1 MEQKRPTVV
10 VPGLTG
16 LRALSHP
23 TRLRI
28 LSHLRIEGPAT
39 ATTLAARFGLNSGA
53 TSYHLRQLAEH
64 GFVVEV
70 DRGNARDRWWQA
82 AHRETHTRAED
93 AHTQEEKDVTDA
105 YWQVAA
111 ALYAENIR
119 AAMDERA
126 LLPTAWRD
134 ASTVSDWVYTVPAGR
149 AEEIVE
155 RIKEVLTSYAD
166 EPGDDSAPFAV
177 QLQAFPVPGHV
188 EPAPPESPESPAR

>member
-1 MEQKRPTVV
+1 MADQQTTVV
-10 VPGLTG
+10 IPGLAG

-28 LSHLRIEGPAT
+28 LSHLRIDGPAT
-39 ATTLAARFGLNSGA
+39 ATTLATRFGLNTGA

-64 GFVVEV
+64 GFIVEV

-82 AHRETHTRAED
+82 AHQETHTRAED
-93 AHTQEEKDVTDA
+93 ARTQEEKDVTDA

-111 ALYAENIR
+111 ALYAENMR
-119 AAMDERA
+119 AAMEERP
-126 LLPTAWRD
+126 LLPAAWRD

-155 RIKEVLTSYAD
+155 RIKAVLTSYDD
-166 EPGDDSAPFAV
+166 EPGDDSAPFAF
-177 QLQAFPVPGHV
+177 QIQAFPVPGHV
-188 EPAPPESPESPAR
+188 EPEERSS